1 MAISAGNTYNFQEDP
16 QAVNNVVD
24 IYTADNRSIAVKSR
38 VNPNTKISISNPTI
52 AAIVIQPFTIDIKL
66 SETEDEYMA
75 TSNISYAFELAST
88 PSQARESYLK
98 SLVEDIVWFH
108 QHCNDRDLACDFD
121 DHSNLQNTTTHSLAI
136 SKETLS
142 LPLLEEFQLLQR
154 YIRIVQ

>member
-1 MAISAGNTYNFQEDP
+1 MAISAESTYSFQEDP
-16 QAVNNVVD
+16 KAINTVD
-24 IYTADNRSIAVKSR
+24 IYTADNRSMAIKSR
-38 VNPNTKISISNPTI
+38 VKPNTKISISNPTI

-75 TSNISYAFELAST
+75 TSNISYAFELAAT

-121 DHSNLQNTTTHSLAI
+121 DHSSLQSTTTHSLTNP
-136 SKETLS
+136 KKTLS
-142 LPLLEEFQLLQR
+142 LLEELQLLQR